1 MSNIWTNF
9 SSEKLIKFIGEDQL
23 TEIETILPVVDPNFK
38 QNDFQKRKVLARI
51 FESFSGA
58 DSLRNKSFREEL
70 LNSLKPE
77 LRLELLNVFNKSAD
91 YSYQDFIKEIINKKW
106 LQSEDI
112 NKLCKTLEIPLHLV
126 PEHTEPKPVVELLK
140 PLENINNPF

>member
-58 DSLRNKSFREEL
+58 DSLRNKS
-70 LNSLKPE
+70 
-77 LRLELLNVFNKSAD
+77 
-91 YSYQDFIKEIINKKW
+91 
-106 LQSEDI
+106 
-112 NKLCKTLEIPLHLV
+112 
-126 PEHTEPKPVVELLK
+126 
-140 PLENINNPF
+140 

>member
-9 SSEKLIKFIGEDQL
+9 SSEKLIKIIGEDQL
-23 TEIETILPVVDPNFK
+23 TEIETILPVVDPSFK
-38 QNDFQKRKVLARI
+38 QNDFQKRKVLAKI

-58 DSLRNKSFREEL
+58 DSLRNNSFRKEL

-77 LRLELLNVFNKSAD
+77 LKIKLLNAFDKSAD
-91 YSYQDFIKEIINKKW
+91 YDYQDFIKSIVNTKW

-112 NKLCKTLEIPLHLV
+112 NKLCQILEIH
-126 PEHTEPKPVVELLK
+126 
-140 PLENINNPF
+140 